1 MARMW
6 LEMGSR
12 FELYPEDLN
21 TLNNNTDLNIASKET
36 CFTKAAEYARKVI
49 NESGAMPL
57 TEKEWFGGDS
67 YTTGFNSV
75 LTNSWVWGSIM
86 TTEDVHSYWL
96 NFAEAC
102 VLNKLSVTVT
112 ENGKDTSL
120 SAKNCSIKYQMQTG
134 EKQLGLLLKMHTKL
148 PN

>member
-1 MARMW
+1 
-6 LEMGSR
+6 
-12 FELYPEDLN
+12 
-21 TLNNNTDLNIASKET
+21 
-36 CFTKAAEYARKVI
+36 
-49 NESGAMPL
+49 MPL

-96 NFAEAC
+96 NFAGSMCPEQTFGYG
-102 VLNKLSVTVT
+102 NRKWQGYKLIGKKLFDQIP
-112 ENGKDTSL
+112 NGR
-120 SAKNCSIKYQMQTG
+120 TG

-148 PN
+148 PELNINFVDR

>member
-57 TEKEWFGGDS
+57 TEKGMVWWRQL
-67 YTTGFNSV
+67 YYR
-75 LTNSWVWGSIM
+75 LQQCTNQFMGMWIHHDYRGC
-86 TTEDVHSYWL
+86 T
-96 NFAEAC
+96 
-102 VLNKLSVTVT
+102 
-112 ENGKDTSL
+112 
-120 SAKNCSIKYQMQTG
+120 
-134 EKQLGLLLKMHTKL
+134 
-148 PN
+148 